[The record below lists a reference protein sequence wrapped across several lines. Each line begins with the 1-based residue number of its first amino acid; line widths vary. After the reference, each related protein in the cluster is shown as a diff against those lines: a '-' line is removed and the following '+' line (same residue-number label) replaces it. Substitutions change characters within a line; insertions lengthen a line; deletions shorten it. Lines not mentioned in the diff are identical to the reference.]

1 MGTPADFIWR
11 TISNI
16 PSFRT
21 SFLPCF
27 LLRRFKDVFPVPQG
41 FEALLVGLIFRLLGD
56 LGGVEELREHAVLE
70 ELLLAALHL
79 HQELLTVLVLAVH
92 VEHGAAVGLARAQVL
107 GIQVGQLLDLLTTV
121 KQAVDEA
128 DQKLLVHLRPEQLLE
143 AEVGVGVDVAVFDVS
158 GDHGYIVYVL
168 SNSLYLPQK

>member
-1 MGTPADFIWR
+1 MTSIGTPADFNR
-11 TISNI
+11 RAISNAFSI
-16 PSFRT
+16 RPSFPR
-21 SFLPCF
+21 F

-41 FEALLVGLIFRLLGD
+41 FEALLVGLVFRLVELGD

-92 VEHGAAVGLARAQVL
+92 VEHGAPVGLARAQVL
-107 GIQVGQLLDLLTTV
+107 GVQVSQLLDLLTTV

-128 DQKLLVHLRPEQLLE
+128 SQKVLVHLRPEQLLE
-143 AEVGVGVDVAVFDVS
+143 AEVGVRVDVAVFDVS
-158 GDHGYIVYVL
+158 GDHGYVVYIL
-168 SNSLYLPQK
+168 LCLIQ